1 MGQVPGSQG
10 DQTSLTPGQI
20 LAERYEIRSPLGAG
34 GMGQVFAAFDRVR
47 QEDVALKVL
56 LPHLV
61 PDPHARDRFLNE
73 ARIATSLAHPSVVR
87 VYDIHETVDRT
98 FLTMELLQGR
108 TLRQEIVCRQATS
121 KRFSVEEVGH
131 IAKQL
136 CEALQYAHRH
146 TVHRDIKPENI
157 WLCEDGTVKVMDFGI
172 AAVAAQPV
180 HEHGFGV
187 GDGVLHRAGA
197 VRGSGGGPERRPV
210 RGVCGAL

>member
-1 MGQVPGSQG
+1 
-10 DQTSLTPGQI
+10 
-20 LAERYEIRSPLGAG
+20 
-34 GMGQVFAAFDRVR
+34 MGQVFAAFDRVR

-131 IAKQL
+131 IAKR
-136 CEALQYAHRH
+136 CARRCSMPTA
-146 TVHRDIKPENI
+146 TP
-157 WLCEDGTVKVMDFGI
+157 CTGI
-172 AAVAAQPV
+172 SS
-180 HEHGFGV
+180 
-187 GDGVLHRAGA
+187 R
-197 VRGSGGGPERRPV
+197 RTSGCARMGR
-210 RGVCGAL
+210 